1 MKQLKPDTTC
11 IHAGY
16 EPKNGEP
23 RVVPIAQSTTYTY
36 DSAETMGK
44 LFDLEADG
52 FFYTRL
58 ANPTLDAVEKKIAAL
73 EGGVGA
79 MITSS
84 GQAASTIAV
93 LNICHA
99 GDHMVCC
106 SAIYGGTFNL
116 FYKTLKE
123 LGIDVT
129 FLQPNATADQIN
141 AAFRDNTR
149 CVFVETLSNPS
160 LVVTDIALYADCAH
174 AHQVPLIVDNT
185 FPTPINCRPFE
196 FGADI
201 VVHST
206 SKYMDGHAVQ
216 LGGAIV
222 DSGNFDW
229 KNGKFPE
236 FTEPD
241 ESYHG
246 VIYAERFGNAA
257 YIVKARTHLMRD
269 LGAQAAPQ
277 NACLLNLGLETLALR
292 MERHCSNAQTV
303 AEFLENHPK
312 VEWINYPGLKSNPY
326 YELAQK
332 YMPNGT
338 CGVISFGV
346 KGGREEAAKFMEGL
360 KLASIVIHVADL
372 RTCVLHPASTT
383 HRQLSD
389 AQLEEA
395 GVKANMIRLSVGI
408 ENPQDILDD
417 LSQALEQL

>member
-23 RVVPIAQSTTYTY
+23 RVLPIVQSTTYTY

-44 LFDLEADG
+44 LFDLETDG

-58 ANPTLDAVEKKIAAL
+58 SNPTLDAVEKKIAAL

-160 LVVTDIALYADCAH
+160 LVVTDIELYANCAH

-185 FPTPINCRPFE
+185 FPTPINCRPIE

-277 NACLLNLGLETLALR
+277 NAFLLNLGLETLALR

-383 HRQLSD
+383 HRQLTD
-389 AQLEEA
+389 EQLDEA